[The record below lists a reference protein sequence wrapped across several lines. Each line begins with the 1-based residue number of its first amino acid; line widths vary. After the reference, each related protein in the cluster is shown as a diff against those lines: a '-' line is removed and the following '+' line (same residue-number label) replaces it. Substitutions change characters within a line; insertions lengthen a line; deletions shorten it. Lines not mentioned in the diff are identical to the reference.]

1 MFHSANTFM
10 LRAANRIPI
19 GLNAIVLNAVWSMSM
34 TVKYCGAGR
43 LVAALTLVLIATS
56 AAAEQPSQGEQPL
69 RVEQLQRC
77 GNLLAMDIQE
87 FCLRVSGLDDTDFQV
102 KLNGTPLH
110 AEGLDHDGDRVRVRI
125 NSADAQSGPLW
136 FEQHEQSNNPVW
148 VSLRGSH
155 VLAATDQETAKN
167 MDDITTYVDLISLII
182 EEDYDGAEEAQ
193 RLAEKYGAE
202 VVGMIPPLNT
212 YQLRL
217 PVDNLE
223 ERDALVLRLG
233 SEVSIDAVVVEESGA
248 EETAESEANNLPNA
262 DDQRW
267 ASNRFLDAVNY
278 YQRRLPQNGDI
289 ETQPIRI
296 GVIEREVDFDSPD
309 FADYLGDCRKDSSR
323 TCVYARDAATPD
335 GHGTTVAGVLAAAWN
350 EGGNSGFLRG
360 LDEVGPGF
368 DVIVDRNSD
377 AGITA
382 NVAASVNLVEDGVRV
397 LNWSWGI
404 HRVGATDINGDEV
417 DSLVRSGIAM
427 SGYEELLEEFF
438 LWLRREHPDVVV
450 VNSAGNAS
458 SFSGSDDYRLPSS
471 FVTEQLFVVG
481 GHERS
486 DEDVP
491 VEDPRYVIKRE
502 ASNIDMRVD
511 ITAAACVRGSS
522 LIEGEQGEAHCGTSY
537 ATPLVA
543 GLLAAM
549 MSIDPELTPAQLRI
563 LLRRGAMTIGEEYDF
578 EPTDADDLTAPIL
591 PSERAN
597 DLNHPDIGLSAR
609 LNMYKTLDL
618 TVQSLERDR

>member
-1 MFHSANTFM
+1 MA
-10 LRAANRIPI
+10 
-19 GLNAIVLNAVWSMSM
+19 
-34 TVKYCGAGR
+34 VKYLGATRRVIALGS
-43 LVAALTLVLIATS
+43 LLLAAGAS
-56 AAAEQPSQGEQPL
+56 AEQSIGDEQPI

-77 GNLLAMDIQE
+77 GDLLQQDIQE
-87 FCLRVSGLDDTDFQV
+87 FCLNVSGLDSGDFQV
-102 KLNGTPLH
+102 KLNGMPLQ
-110 AEGLDHDGDRVRVRI
+110 AESLDHTDEKIRVRI
-125 NSADAQSGPLW
+125 ASADAQSGPLW
-136 FEQHEQSNNPVW
+136 FEQHDQASNPVW
-148 VSLRGSH
+148 ISLKGSH
-155 VLAATDQETAKN
+155 VVAATDQEVAKN
-167 MDDITTYVDLISLII
+167 MDDLTTYVDLVSVII
-182 EEDYDGAEEAQ
+182 EESYEGAEEAQ
-193 RLAEKYGAE
+193 QLAEKYGAE

-217 PVDNLE
+217 PVSDLDA
-223 ERDALVLRLG
+223 RDALVLRLG
-233 SEVSIDAVVVEESGA
+233 SEISVDAVVVEESGA
-248 EETAESEANNLPNA
+248 EESIESETDKLPAA
-262 DDQRW
+262 DDRDW

-278 YQRRLPQNGDI
+278 YQRRLPRQGGDI

-296 GVIEREVDFDSPD
+296 GVIEREVDFDAPD
-309 FADYLGDCRKDSSR
+309 FADYLGDCRTDSLR
-323 TCVYARDAATPD
+323 TCVYARDAAEPD
-335 GHGTTVAGVLAAAWN
+335 GHGTTVAGVFAAAWN

-360 LDEVGPGF
+360 LDTVGPGF

-382 NVAASVNLVEDGVRV
+382 NIAASVNLVEDGVRV

-404 HRVGATDINGDEV
+404 HRVGAIDIDGKEV

-471 FVTEQLFVVG
+471 FVTDQLFVVG
-481 GHERS
+481 GHQQG
-486 DEDVP
+486 DHDLKVD
-491 VEDPRYVIKRE
+491 DPGYVVKRD

-522 LIEGEQGEAHCGTSY
+522 LVEGEQGPAHCGTSY

-549 MSIDPELTPAQLRI
+549 MSIDPTLSPAQLRM
-563 LLRRGAMTIGEEYDF
+563 LLRRSAMTIGEEYDF
-578 EPTDADDLTAPIL
+578 EPTDADDLTAPII

-597 DLNHPDIGLSAR
+597 ELDHPDIGLSAR
-609 LNMYKTLDL
+609 LDMYKALDL
-618 TVQSLERDR
+618 TVQSLDRDR

>member
-1 MFHSANTFM
+1 M
-10 LRAANRIPI
+10 
-19 GLNAIVLNAVWSMSM
+19 AV
-34 TVKYCGAGR
+34 TYGGAER
-43 LVAALTLVLIATS
+43 WATALALTWMTTVAVADS
-56 AAAEQPSQGEQPL
+56 PL

-77 GNLLAMDIQE
+77 GDLLQLDVQE
-87 FCLRVSGLDDTDFQV
+87 FCLQVSGLDDTDFHV
-102 KLNGTPLH
+102 LLNGTPLPAKALEH
-110 AEGLDHDGDRVRVRI
+110 EGDRVRLRI
-125 NSADAQSGPLW
+125 DSIEAQSGPLW
-136 FEQHEQSNNPVW
+136 LEQHEQSSNPVW
-148 VSLRGSH
+148 ASLKGSH
-155 VLAATDQETAKN
+155 VIAATDDEVAKN
-167 MDDITTYVDLISLII
+167 MDGITTYVDLISVII
-182 EEDYDGAEEAQ
+182 EESHDGTEEAEH
-193 RLAEKYGAE
+193 LAEKYGAE

-217 PVDNLE
+217 PVSNLDQ
-223 ERDALVLRLG
+223 RDAMVLRLG
-233 SEVSIDAVVVEESGA
+233 NEVSVDAVVVEESGA
-248 EETAESEANNLPNA
+248 EESIESETNRPPDV
-262 DDQRW
+262 DDQEW

-278 YQRRLPQNGDI
+278 YQRRLSHQGHGGRI

-296 GVIEREVDFDSPD
+296 GVIEREVDFDAPD
-309 FADYLGDCRKDSSR
+309 FADYLGDCRADSQR
-323 TCVYARDAATPD
+323 TCVYARDAASPD
-335 GHGTTVAGVLAAAWN
+335 GHGTTVAGVFAAAWN

-368 DVIVDRNSD
+368 DVIVERNSD

-404 HRVGATDINGDEV
+404 HRVGAVDINGEEI

-438 LWLRREHPDVVV
+438 LWLRREHPNVVV

-471 FVTEQLFVVG
+471 FVTDQLFVVG

-486 DEDVP
+486 DQDVN
-491 VEDPRYVIKRE
+491 VDDPRYVVKRR

-511 ITAAACVRGSS
+511 ITAAACVRGST
-522 LIEGEQGEAHCGTSY
+522 LTADEQGEAHCGTSY

-549 MSIDPELTPAQLRI
+549 MSIDPELSPAQLRM
-563 LLRRGAMTIGEEYDF
+563 LLRRSAMTIGEEYDF

-597 DLNHPDIGLSAR
+597 DLNHPDIGRSAR
-609 LNMYKTLDL
+609 LDMYKALDL
-618 TVQSLERDR
+618 TVQSLDRDR

>member
-1 MFHSANTFM
+1 MA
-10 LRAANRIPI
+10 
-19 GLNAIVLNAVWSMSM
+19 
-34 TVKYCGAGR
+34 VKYLGAGR
-43 LVAALTLVLIATS
+43 MVSALALMIVAIAALAD
-56 AAAEQPSQGEQPL
+56 EPL

-77 GNLLAMDIQE
+77 GNLLALDTQE
-87 FCLRVSGLDDTDFQV
+87 FCLHVSGLDDSDFQV
-102 KLNGTPLH
+102 KLNGTPLPKEALSH
-110 AEGLDHDGDRVRVRI
+110 NKDQVRVRI
-125 NSADAQSGPLW
+125 SSEDAQSGPLW
-136 FEQHEQSNNPVW
+136 FEQDDQSSNPVW
-148 VSLRGSH
+148 VSIKGSH
-155 VLAATDQETAKN
+155 VLAATDREVAEN
-167 MDDITTYVDLISLII
+167 MDGLTTYVDLISLII
-182 EEDYDGAEEAQ
+182 EEEYEGGEEAQ
-193 RLAEKYGAE
+193 RLAEKYDAE

-217 PVDNLE
+217 PAKDLV

-233 SEVSIDAVVVEESGA
+233 SEVSVDAVVIEESGP
-248 EETAESEANNLPNA
+248 EENIESETGTPPDA
-262 DDQRW
+262 DDQEW

-278 YQRRLPQNGDI
+278 YQRRLSSQGEGI
-289 ETQPIRI
+289 ETHPVRI
-296 GVIEREVDFDSPD
+296 GVIEREVDFDAPD
-309 FADYLGDCRKDSSR
+309 FADYLGDCRTDSTR
-323 TCVYARDAATPD
+323 TCVYARDAAKPD
-335 GHGTTVAGVLAAAWN
+335 GHGTTVAGVFAAAWN

-368 DVIVDRNSD
+368 EVIVDRNSD

-382 NVAASVNLVEDGVRV
+382 NIAASVNLVEDGVRV

-404 HRVGATDINGDEV
+404 HRIGAIDVNGEEV

-450 VNSAGNAS
+450 VNSAGNGS
-458 SFSGSDDYRLPSS
+458 SFSGRDEYRLPSS

-486 DEDVP
+486 DQDVQ
-491 VEDPRYVIKRE
+491 VADPRYAIKRS

-522 LIEGEQGEAHCGTSY
+522 LIEGERGEAHCGTSY

-543 GLLAAM
+543 GLVAAM
-549 MSIDPELTPAQLRI
+549 MSIEPELSPAQLRM
-563 LLRRGAMTIGEEYDF
+563 LLRRSAMTIGEEYDF

-609 LNMYKTLDL
+609 LDMYKALDL
-618 TVQSLERDR
+618 TVQSLDRVR

>member
-1 MFHSANTFM
+1 MAVTYLSTFRWVPALM
-10 LRAANRIPI
+10 L
-19 GLNAIVLNAVWSMSM
+19 M
-34 TVKYCGAGR
+34 
-43 LVAALTLVLIATS
+43 LIATV
-56 AAAEQPSQGEQPL
+56 AAAEQPL
-69 RVEQLQRC
+69 RVAQLQRC
-77 GNLLAMDIQE
+77 GNLLQMDTQE
-87 FCLRVSGLDDTDFQV
+87 FCLRVSGLDSSDFQV
-102 KLNGTPLH
+102 KLNGTSLP
-110 AEGLDHDGDRVRVRI
+110 AEDITHNDERVRVRI
-125 NSADAQSGPLW
+125 SDSDAESGPLW
-136 FEQHEQSNNPVW
+136 FEQHEQHSNPIW
-148 VSLRGSH
+148 VSLKGSH
-155 VLAATDQETAKN
+155 VVAATDQEVAKN

-182 EEDYDGAEEAQ
+182 EESHDGAEEAQ
-193 RLAEKYGAE
+193 RLAEKYDAE

-217 PVDNLE
+217 PASNLD

-233 SEVSIDAVVVEESGA
+233 NEVSVDAVVIEESGA
-248 EETAESEANNLPNA
+248 EESIESEAGNPPDA
-262 DDQRW
+262 DNQEW
-267 ASNRFLDAVNY
+267 ASNRFLDAVNF
-278 YQRRLPQNGDI
+278 YQRRLSLQGQGGDI

-296 GVIEREVDFDSPD
+296 GVIEREVDFDAPD
-309 FADYLGDCRKDSSR
+309 FADYLGDCRTESTR
-323 TCVYARDAATPD
+323 TCVYARDATEPD
-335 GHGTTVAGVLAAAWN
+335 GHGTTVAGVFAAAWN

-360 LDEVGPGF
+360 LDDVGPGF

-382 NVAASVNLVEDGVRV
+382 NIAASVNLVEDGVRV

-404 HRVGATDINGDEV
+404 HRVGAIDINGKEI

-450 VNSAGNAS
+450 VNSAGNGS
-458 SFSGSDDYRLPSS
+458 SFSGRDEYRLPSS

-486 DEDVP
+486 DQDVQ
-491 VEDPRYVIKRE
+491 VTDPRYAIKRS

-522 LIEGEQGEAHCGTSY
+522 LIEGERGEAHCGTSY

-543 GLLAAM
+543 GLVAAM
-549 MSIDPELTPAQLRI
+549 MSIEPELSPAQLRM
-563 LLRRGAMTIGEEYDF
+563 LLRRSAMTIGEEYDF

-609 LNMYKTLDL
+609 LDMYKALDL
-618 TVQSLERDR
+618 TVQSLNRDR